1 MSLPT
6 MSGAFRC
13 VKDPEIRYANGSGMA
28 VTSFFAVADK
38 KKNDGTREQPNWVDD
53 KVIFVKITT
62 FKGLAEH
69 VAASVFKGVSVILP
83 PSETNVSEW
92 EAQDGTKRTTVE
104 VIANDLGVSLLWD
117 TVNVIKTERG
127 QGGQGGNQGGQVQ
140 RSSSPQENPWS
151 SQPSQGQVE
160 EPPF

>member
-28 VTSFFAVADK
+28 VCSFFAVADK
-38 KKNDGTREQPNWVDD
+38 KKKDENTQQWVDD

-69 VAASVFKGVSVILP
+69 VAASVFKGVNVIIP
-83 PSETNVSEW
+83 PSECNVSEW
-92 EAQDGTKRTTVE
+92 QKNDGTKAQTVE
-104 VIANDLGVSLLWD
+104 VIANDLGVSLFWD
-117 TVNVIKTERG
+117 TVNVIKAERG
-127 QGGQGGNQGGQVQ
+127 QGGQGGNQGGGPQ
-140 RSSSPQENPWS
+140 RGGQTQENPWS
-151 SQPSQGQVE
+151 SAAPQHE